1 MNYEIKKR
9 KIINERNNKMMKLM
23 KKTISAIVA
32 TVMVMMIGTM
42 ALAAENPK
50 VTIKKSDS
58 NDKSAHSYEFYQIFS
73 VKVDDNDD
81 LYDIEW
87 GEGVTEPDAAF
98 YTALKAVDGFD
109 SCDDLNALLE
119 VLEEANANN
128 DTELVDRFA
137 TFIAGKTVA
146 SSDPSVTTAELGAS
160 DTQKDVTLASGFG
173 YYLVKDEITSSPV
186 VDGAES
192 KFMLMVVNKATN
204 LTINTKEV
212 VPSLDKNIVVEG
224 NEQKYNE
231 ASVGDEITF
240 KLSST
245 VPDLTDKG
253 YNKYCFVMNDTL
265 SEGFDYIGTS
275 ATDNKPV
282 ITVGSKTLTAGDYDF
297 TFDSA
302 TNSIEIVFKDFL
314 DYGTDTDYIGEDIT
328 VTYKAKLNEKAVT
341 TDAGNPNTAGLTY
354 SNDPS
359 HTYTS
364 DKPGNGDVTG
374 KSPDIQ
380 TVTYTTGAKVK
391 KIDKDGNPLV
401 GAEFHVEGT
410 QSKQVIVTKTE
421 YEVSATGTFYK
432 LKDGTY
438 TDTAPTAQTQNK
450 YDSTDTKYVPVERDS
465 VIVENIDA
473 TDTTIEVDDN
483 GVLVLT
489 GLGAGTYTIK
499 ETKAPDGYTLDKTP
513 HSLEITFAY
522 DSTNKK
528 PVWTYKID
536 GTDTT
541 VAQGDQYVV
550 LEVVNKKTS
559 SLPETGGIGTVGFYA
574 AGAALLA
581 AGAALVVI
589 KKKTGS
595 DNA

>member
-23 KKTISAIVA
+23 KKMISAIVA

-119 VLEEANANN
+119 VLEEANTNN

-137 TFIAGKTVA
+137 TFIAGKT
-146 SSDPSVTTAELGAS
+146 
-160 DTQKDVTLASGFG
+160 SGFG

-192 KFMLMVVNKATN
+192 KFMLMVVNQATN

-483 GVLVLT
+483 GELVLT

>member
-119 VLEEANANN
+119 VLEEANTNN

-137 TFIAGKTVA
+137 TFIAGKTVV

-192 KFMLMVVNKATN
+192 KFMLMVVNQATN

-483 GVLVLT
+483 GELVLT

>member
-1 MNYEIKKR
+1 
-9 KIINERNNKMMKLM
+9 
-23 KKTISAIVA
+23 
-32 TVMVMMIGTM
+32 
-42 ALAAENPK
+42 
-50 VTIKKSDS
+50 
-58 NDKSAHSYEFYQIFS
+58 
-73 VKVDDNDD
+73 
-81 LYDIEW
+81 
-87 GEGVTEPDAAF
+87 
-98 YTALKAVDGFD
+98 
-109 SCDDLNALLE
+109 
-119 VLEEANANN
+119 
-128 DTELVDRFA
+128 
-137 TFIAGKTVA
+137 
-146 SSDPSVTTAELGAS
+146 
-160 DTQKDVTLASGFG
+160 
-173 YYLVKDEITSSPV
+173 
-186 VDGAES
+186 
-192 KFMLMVVNKATN
+192 
-204 LTINTKEV
+204 
-212 VPSLDKNIVVEG
+212 
-224 NEQKYNE
+224 
-231 ASVGDEITF
+231 
-240 KLSST
+240 
-245 VPDLTDKG
+245 
-253 YNKYCFVMNDTL
+253 MNDTL

-473 TDTTIEVDDN
+473 TDTTIEVDEN
-483 GVLVLT
+483 GELVLT

>member
-9 KIINERNNKMMKLM
+9 KNINERNNKMMKLM
-23 KKTISAIVA
+23 KKMISAIVA

-109 SCDDLNALLE
+109 SCDDLNALLK
-119 VLEEANANN
+119 VLEEANTNN

-137 TFIAGKTVA
+137 AFIAGKTVA
-146 SSDPSVTTAELGAS
+146 SSDTSVTTAELGAS

-224 NEQKYNE
+224 NEHKYNE

-314 DYGTDTDYIGEDIT
+314 DYGTDTNYIGEDIT

-483 GVLVLT
+483 GELVLT

-559 SLPETGGIGTVGFYA
+559 SLPETGGIGTVGFYVAGSVLIA
-574 AGAALLA
+574 AGASLVAL
-581 AGAALVVI
+581 
-589 KKKTGS
+589 KKKS
-595 DNA
+595 EADRA